1 MELALTD
8 ERIPIVESLASAE
21 ENRAPLTQ
29 AWAQVPPAP
38 IARGSITITDAPI
51 PAGIVL
57 PDARLAV
64 ISASDL
70 MSRMARHARHR
81 NVDVTDVTF
90 PFKPGDYVVHAT
102 HGIALFSQIVR
113 QEVAGRERDYFLLE
127 VLRTATSSTCRS
139 SRWTASRATWAPTAI
154 APGSRV

>member
-1 MELALTD
+1 MRAP
-8 ERIPIVESLASAE
+8 RR
-21 ENRAPLTQ
+21 NRAPLTQ

-70 MSRMARHARHR
+70 MSRMARHAKHR

-127 VLRTATSSTCRS
+127 YAGGDKLFVPFEAGGPHHPLRG
-139 SRWTASRATWAPTAI
+139 SRRATV
-154 APGSRV
+154 PGSPG